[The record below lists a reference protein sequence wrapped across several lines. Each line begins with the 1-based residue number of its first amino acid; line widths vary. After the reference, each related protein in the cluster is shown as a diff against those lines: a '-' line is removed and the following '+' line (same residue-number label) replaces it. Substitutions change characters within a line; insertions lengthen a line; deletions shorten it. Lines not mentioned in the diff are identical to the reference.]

1 MKKDNIIYRIIIV
14 YYALTCI
21 FFFHRIQ
28 SFAKDILIAPLY
40 FLVPAGIGLLIFSFV
55 GIKKLLNYITRMHL
69 ILTASFLGFVLI
81 PLLYLQLNLS
91 DFLEGV
97 FLLLYPL
104 LMFLSLHGFY
114 NAREILQ
121 ADEEFKCLLKYIL
134 MLIPLF
140 FVFYYF
146 HFMHF
151 ASFPLRDI
159 FMEVHFMKGAMEL
172 SKYQIINIA
181 TGDTYIPLLQ
191 VFYGL
196 LNYFYSYDLINSQW
210 ILPFYSFLFHISCIY
225 CFYSSFIKDRF
236 MLAVSLIF
244 TVIFIQFFPN
254 TNGQFLFSLS
264 LVLFSMLIFK
274 NKDEAKLLP
283 VASELI
289 GLIIIAG
296 IIYFNRRFPVGEAT
310 FFPILAGYL
319 CFIFMVSFF
328 NLNRFLP
335 LTIVAL
341 MLFLAVPLHR
351 GVIMIVPLIFCLYVM
366 YFICFQWRVTDRVGL
381 KYSLLKRMIRY
392 SIICPSAGL
401 LLGFL
406 IYKKWPFSEAFINS
420 LLWKIYLLFGG
431 EVAYS
436 HEGIVGIL
444 AEWVRIVPPA
454 FHFMI
459 LLLAAGIFIEV
470 KRNYTESR
478 RVLVETNI
486 NYIVFCFFS
495 LVILL
500 FMYFMPFPHIQ
511 RIVLYPALMLC
522 ALTGFL
528 FKFYFDKESNNSKKF
543 IIPIAIVVY
552 TVAFKYIYDRP
563 WKYAY
568 ATPSYIAELSPIP
581 EIGLAVMVLSLAALI
596 LWRKSSFALIFI
608 SVILM
613 SGVTVDRFKIISKLY
628 ESPYG
633 PVFPEP
639 KVISH
644 YSLAEIET
652 AKALNATILTQ
663 YASLKYV
670 MMSDPYTLGIFEAIT
685 GNNGFYTFSNLG
697 QFMLPQYTKDLKAV
711 VRKAFP
717 LLDDKVASQG
727 RDKADLLDN
736 NTLIISMIGDFAER
750 YKGAMPE
757 ARYGLHKKF
766 GVPRNHAANGDSLG
780 WNADDFRRNILWI
793 VSEKT
798 VRWAYGDVGYY
809 PMNDTFSDEYL
820 KSYVFPYFEVL
831 HNSLNKVLV
840 LRLK

>member
-1 MKKDNIIYRIIIV
+1 MKKDNIIYRIIIL

-21 FFFHRIQ
+21 FFFYRMQ

-69 ILTASFLGFVLI
+69 ILTASFLGFVFI
-81 PLLYLQLNLS
+81 TLLYLQLNLS
-91 DFLEGV
+91 GSLGGV
-97 FLLLYPL
+97 FALLYPL

-121 ADEEFKCLLKYIL
+121 ADEEFKGLLKYIL

-172 SKYQIINIA
+172 SKYRIINIA

-196 LNYFYSYDLINSQW
+196 LNHFYAYDLINSQW
-210 ILPFYSFLFHISCIY
+210 ILPFYSFLFHIACIY

-236 MLAVSLIF
+236 MLAVSLMF
-244 TVIFIQFFPN
+244 TVIFIQFFSN

-264 LVLFSMLIFK
+264 LVLFSILIFK
-274 NKDEAKLLP
+274 NKGETKLLP

-289 GLIIIAG
+289 GLIIITG
-296 IIYFNRRFPVGEAT
+296 IIYFNRRFPASETT

-335 LTIVAL
+335 LTIVVL

-366 YFICFQWRVTDRVGL
+366 YFICFQWRVIDRVNL
-381 KYSLLKRMIRY
+381 KYSLLKRIIKY
-392 SIICPSAGL
+392 SIICPPAGIL
-401 LLGFL
+401 LWFL
-406 IYKKWPFSEAFINS
+406 IYMGWPPEGAFINS
-420 LLWKIYLLFGG
+420 LLRRIYLLFGG
-431 EVAYS
+431 DGGYS
-436 HEGIVGIL
+436 YEGIVGIL

-454 FHFMI
+454 FHFMF

-486 NYIVFCFFS
+486 NYIVFCLFS

-500 FMYFMPFPHIQ
+500 FMYFIPFPHIQ

-528 FKFYFDKESNNSKKF
+528 FK
-543 IIPIAIVVY
+543 
-552 TVAFKYIYDRP
+552 
-563 WKYAY
+563 
-568 ATPSYIAELSPIP
+568 
-581 EIGLAVMVLSLAALI
+581 
-596 LWRKSSFALIFI
+596 
-608 SVILM
+608 
-613 SGVTVDRFKIISKLY
+613 
-628 ESPYG
+628 
-633 PVFPEP
+633 
-639 KVISH
+639 
-644 YSLAEIET
+644 
-652 AKALNATILTQ
+652 
-663 YASLKYV
+663 
-670 MMSDPYTLGIFEAIT
+670 
-685 GNNGFYTFSNLG
+685 
-697 QFMLPQYTKDLKAV
+697 
-711 VRKAFP
+711 
-717 LLDDKVASQG
+717 
-727 RDKADLLDN
+727 
-736 NTLIISMIGDFAER
+736 
-750 YKGAMPE
+750 
-757 ARYGLHKKF
+757 
-766 GVPRNHAANGDSLG
+766 
-780 WNADDFRRNILWI
+780 
-793 VSEKT
+793 
-798 VRWAYGDVGYY
+798 
-809 PMNDTFSDEYL
+809 
-820 KSYVFPYFEVL
+820 
-831 HNSLNKVLV
+831 
-840 LRLK
+840 